1 MTGGGNLGVF
11 GPKAAEDI
19 PFNIRSYNEALILN
33 QQPDSLGEV
42 LDNDPTV
49 RTALGFDI
57 AGEVFVIRGFDLAS
71 DSAFG
76 SRLLQGGP
84 RTFKASAS
92 IEF

>member
-1 MTGGGNLGVF
+1 MAAPAKVTGGGNLGVF

-49 RTALGFDI
+49 RTALGFD
-57 AGEVFVIRGFDLAS
+57 LAS